1 VAIELSLLLMK
12 IICIGR
18 NYAAHA
24 KELNNSVEEEPVIF
38 LKPDTAL
45 LNNNQDFYLP
55 DFSNDIH
62 YETEVVVKINKA
74 GKHIDEKF
82 AHRYYDSISLGIDFT
97 ARDLQ
102 SMLKAKGLPWERAK
116 AFDGSAVIGSF
127 LPLADVGMMSDL
139 NFSMN
144 LNGQQVQSANTSEM
158 VFSVDKVIA
167 FVSRFITLKT
177 GDLIY
182 TGTPQGV
189 GKVNVGDNLVG
200 FLGDKELFNFKV
212 K

>member
-1 VAIELSLLLMK
+1 MK
-12 IICIGR
+12 IICVGR

-24 KELNNSVEEEPVIF
+24 KELNNAVEEEPVIF

-55 DFSNDIH
+55 DFSNEIH
-62 YETEVVVKINKA
+62 YETEVVVKINKP

-82 AHRYYDSISLGIDFT
+82 AHRYYDSVSVGIDFT

-102 SMLKAKGLPWERAK
+102 SILKAKGLPWERAK

-127 LPLADVGMMSDL
+127 LPLADAGIISNL
-139 NFSMN
+139 NFSME
-144 LNGQQVQSANTSEM
+144 LNGQKVQEANTSEM

-189 GKVNVGDNLVG
+189 GKVSAGDHLIG
-200 FLGDKELFNFKV
+200 YLGTKELFSFKV

>member
-1 VAIELSLLLMK
+1 MK
-12 IICIGR
+12 IICVGR

-24 KELNNSVEEEPVIF
+24 KELNNAVEEEPVIF

-45 LNNNQDFYLP
+45 LSNNQDFYLP

-62 YETEVVVKINKA
+62 YETELVVKINKA

>member
-1 VAIELSLLLMK
+1 MK
-12 IICIGR
+12 IICVGR

-24 KELNNSVEEEPVIF
+24 KELNNAVEEEPVIF

-62 YETEVVVKINKA
+62 YEAEVVVKINKP

-82 AHRYYDSISLGIDFT
+82 ANRYYDSVSVGVDFT

-127 LPLADVGMMSDL
+127 LPLADVGNIADL
-139 NFSMN
+139 DFSMN
-144 LNGQQVQSANTSEM
+144 LNGQKVQSANTSEM

-189 GKVNVGDNLVG
+189 GKVNVGDHLVG
-200 FLGDKELFNFKV
+200 FLCDKELFNFKI

>member
-1 VAIELSLLLMK
+1 MK
-12 IICIGR
+12 IICVGR

-82 AHRYYDSISLGIDFT
+82 AHRYYDSVSLGIDFT

-127 LPLADVGMMSDL
+127 LPLADVGMISDL
-139 NFSMN
+139 SFSMN
-144 LNGQQVQSANTSEM
+144 LNGQKVQSANTSEM

>member
-1 VAIELSLLLMK
+1 MK
-12 IICIGR
+12 IICVGR

-45 LNNNQDFYLP
+45 LSNNQDFYLP

-62 YETEVVVKINKA
+62 YEAEVVVKINKP

-82 AHRYYDSISLGIDFT
+82 ANRYYDSISVGVDFT

-127 LPLADVGMMSDL
+127 LPLADVGNIADL
-139 NFSMN
+139 DFSMN
-144 LNGQQVQSANTSEM
+144 LNGQKVQSANTSEM

-189 GKVNVGDNLVG
+189 GKVNVGDHLIGYV
-200 FLGDKELFNFKV
+200 GDKELFNFKV

>member
-1 VAIELSLLLMK
+1 MK
-12 IICIGR
+12 IICVGR

-24 KELNNSVEEEPVIF
+24 KELNNAVEEEPVIF

-82 AHRYYDSISLGIDFT
+82 AHRYYDSVSLGIDFT

-127 LPLADVGMMSDL
+127 LPLADVGMISDL
-139 NFSMN
+139 SFSMN

-200 FLGDKELFNFKV
+200 FLGDKEMFNFKV

>member
-1 VAIELSLLLMK
+1 MK
-12 IICIGR
+12 IICVGR

-24 KELNNSVEEEPVIF
+24 KELNNAVEEEPVIF

-82 AHRYYDSISLGIDFT
+82 AHRYYESVSLGIDFT

-127 LPLADVGMMSDL
+127 LPLADVGMISDL
-139 NFSMN
+139 SFSMN

-200 FLGDKELFNFKV
+200 FLGDKELFNFKA

>member
-1 VAIELSLLLMK
+1 MK
-12 IICIGR
+12 IICVGR

-82 AHRYYDSISLGIDFT
+82 AHRYYDTVSLGIDFT

-127 LPLADVGMMSDL
+127 LPLADVGKISDL
-139 NFSMN
+139 SFSMN

-189 GKVNVGDNLVG
+189 GKVSVGDNLVG

>member
-1 VAIELSLLLMK
+1 MK
-12 IICIGR
+12 IICVGR

-24 KELNNSVEEEPVIF
+24 KELNNAVEEEPVIF

-55 DFSNDIH
+55 DFSNEIH
-62 YETEVVVKINKA
+62 YETEVVVKINKP

-82 AHRYYDSISLGIDFT
+82 AHRYYDSVSVGIDFT

-102 SMLKAKGLPWERAK
+102 SILKAKGLPWERAK

-127 LPLADVGMMSDL
+127 LPLADAGIISDL
-139 NFSMN
+139 NFFMEH
-144 LNGQQVQSANTSEM
+144 NGQKVQEANTSEM

-189 GKVNVGDNLVG
+189 GKVSAGDHLIG
-200 FLGDKELFNFKV
+200 YLGTKELFNFKV

>member
-1 VAIELSLLLMK
+1 MK
-12 IICIGR
+12 IICVGR

-24 KELNNSVEEEPVIF
+24 KELNNAVEEEPVIF

-45 LNNNQDFYLP
+45 LSNNQDFYLP

-62 YETEVVVKINKA
+62 YEAEVVVKINKA

-82 AHRYYDSISLGIDFT
+82 AHRYYDSVSVGVDFT

-127 LPLADVGMMSDL
+127 LPLADVGNIADL
-139 NFSMN
+139 NFSMD
-144 LNGQQVQSANTSEM
+144 LNGHKVQSANTSEM

-189 GKVNVGDNLVG
+189 GKVNTSDHLIGYIG
-200 FLGDKELFNFKV
+200 HKELFNFKV

>member
-1 VAIELSLLLMK
+1 MK
-12 IICIGR
+12 IICVGR

-24 KELNNSVEEEPVIF
+24 KELNNAVEEEPVIF

-45 LNNNQDFYLP
+45 LSNNQDFYLP
-55 DFSNDIH
+55 DFSTDIH
-62 YETEVVVKINKA
+62 YETEVVVKINKP

-82 AHRYYDSISLGIDFT
+82 AHRYYDSVSVGIDFT

-102 SMLKAKGLPWERAK
+102 AMLKSKGLPWERAK

-127 LPLADVGMMSDL
+127 LPLADVGNIADL
-139 NFSMN
+139 NFSMS
-144 LNGQQVQSANTSEM
+144 LNGQKVQSANTSEM

-182 TGTPQGV
+182 TGTPHGV
-189 GKVNVGDNLVG
+189 GKVSVGDHLIG
-200 FLGDKELFNFKV
+200 YLGDHELFNFKV

>member
-1 VAIELSLLLMK
+1 MK
-12 IICIGR
+12 IICVGR

-24 KELNNSVEEEPVIF
+24 KELNNAVEEEPVIF

-45 LNNNQDFYLP
+45 LSNNQDFYLP

-62 YETEVVVKINKA
+62 YEAEVVVKINKP

-82 AHRYYDSISLGIDFT
+82 ANRYYDSISVGVDFT

-127 LPLADVGMMSDL
+127 LPLAEVGNIAACD
-139 NFSMN
+139 FSMN
-144 LNGQQVQSANTSEM
+144 LNGQKVQSANTSEM

-189 GKVNVGDNLVG
+189 GKVNVGDHLIG
-200 FLGDKELFNFKV
+200 FLGNQELFNFKV

>member
-1 VAIELSLLLMK
+1 MK
-12 IICIGR
+12 IICVGR

-24 KELNNSVEEEPVIF
+24 KELNNAVEEEPVIF

-127 LPLADVGMMSDL
+127 LPLADVGMISDL
-139 NFSMN
+139 SFSMN
-144 LNGQQVQSANTSEM
+144 LNGQKVQSANTSEM

-200 FLGDKELFNFKV
+200 FLGDKEMFNFKV

>member
-1 VAIELSLLLMK
+1 MK
-12 IICIGR
+12 IICVGR

-24 KELNNSVEEEPVIF
+24 KELNNAVEEEPVIF

-82 AHRYYDSISLGIDFT
+82 AHRYYDSVSLGIDFT

-127 LPLADVGMMSDL
+127 LPLADVGMISDL
-139 NFSMN
+139 SFLMN
-144 LNGQQVQSANTSEM
+144 LNGQKVQSANTSEM

-200 FLGDKELFNFKV
+200 FLGDKEMFNFNV

>member
-1 VAIELSLLLMK
+1 MK
-12 IICIGR
+12 IICVGR

-24 KELNNSVEEEPVIF
+24 KELNNAVEEEPVIF

-45 LNNNQDFYLP
+45 LSNNQDFYLP

-200 FLGDKELFNFKV
+200 FLGDKELFNFMV

>member
-1 VAIELSLLLMK
+1 MK
-12 IICIGR
+12 IICVGR

-24 KELNNSVEEEPVIF
+24 KELNNAVEEEPVIF

-55 DFSNDIH
+55 DFSNEIH
-62 YETEVVVKINKA
+62 YETEVVVKINKP

-82 AHRYYDSISLGIDFT
+82 ANRYYDSVSVGIDFT

-102 SMLKAKGLPWERAK
+102 SVLKAKGLPWERAK

-127 LPLADVGMMSDL
+127 LPLADAGIISNL
-139 NFSMN
+139 NFFME
-144 LNGQQVQSANTSEM
+144 LNGQKVQEANTSEM

-189 GKVNVGDNLVG
+189 GKVSAGDHLIG
-200 FLGDKELFNFKV
+200 YLGTKELFNFKV

>member
-1 VAIELSLLLMK
+1 MK
-12 IICIGR
+12 IICVGR

-127 LPLADVGMMSDL
+127 LPLADVGMISDL

>member
-1 VAIELSLLLMK
+1 MK
-12 IICIGR
+12 IICVGR

-24 KELNNSVEEEPVIF
+24 KELNNAVEEEPVIF

-62 YETEVVVKINKA
+62 YETEVVVKINKP
-74 GKHIDEKF
+74 GKNIDEKF
-82 AHRYYDSISLGIDFT
+82 ANRYYDSVSVGVDFT

-127 LPLADVGMMSDL
+127 LPLAEVGNIADL
-139 NFSMN
+139 DFSMN
-144 LNGQQVQSANTSEM
+144 LNGQKVQSANTSEM

-189 GKVNVGDNLVG
+189 GKVNVGDHLIG
-200 FLGDKELFNFKV
+200 FLGNQELFNFKV

>member
-1 VAIELSLLLMK
+1 MK
-12 IICIGR
+12 IICVGR

-24 KELNNSVEEEPVIF
+24 KELNNAVEEEPVIF

-55 DFSNDIH
+55 DFSNEIH
-62 YETEVVVKINKA
+62 YETEVVVKINKP

-82 AHRYYDSISLGIDFT
+82 AHRYYDSVSVGIDFT

-102 SMLKAKGLPWERAK
+102 SVLKAKGLPWERAK
-116 AFDGSAVIGSF
+116 AFDSSAVIGSF
-127 LPLADVGMMSDL
+127 LPLADAGIISNL
-139 NFSMN
+139 NFSME
-144 LNGQQVQSANTSEM
+144 LNGQKVQEANTSEM

-189 GKVNVGDNLVG
+189 GKVTAGDHLIG
-200 FLGDKELFNFKV
+200 YLGTKELFNFKV

>member
-1 VAIELSLLLMK
+1 
-12 IICIGR
+12 
-18 NYAAHA
+18 
-24 KELNNSVEEEPVIF
+24 
-38 LKPDTAL
+38 
-45 LNNNQDFYLP
+45 
-55 DFSNDIH
+55 
-62 YETEVVVKINKA
+62 
-74 GKHIDEKF
+74 
-82 AHRYYDSISLGIDFT
+82 
-97 ARDLQ
+97 
-102 SMLKAKGLPWERAK
+102 
-116 AFDGSAVIGSF
+116 
-127 LPLADVGMMSDL
+127 
-139 NFSMN
+139 
-144 LNGQQVQSANTSEM
+144 M